1 MILQSY
7 GATFRKSRSR
17 RKKMNYFLGSSEQNT
32 YLKTSKAPQHR
43 NLLLPSLPGR
53 SQRATGKY
61 AGEGRQRGNQH
72 LDNDA
77 PNVLSFGNNVLSLL
91 SKQFHNFRF

>member
-1 MILQSY
+1 MARHSEKVGL
-7 GATFRKSRSR
+7 AEKNLNLFW
-17 RKKMNYFLGSSEQNT
+17 GSSEQNIQ
-32 YLKTSKAPQHR
+32 SPPHR

-53 SQRATGKY
+53 SQRAAGKY